1 MQVSK
6 TWYPLLDVLR
16 GPAALLVFA
25 EHWRNFFFQ
34 DFAQVKNPGI
44 ALKVFYI
51 VTGAGHEA
59 VMVFFVLSGCVI
71 AHVFYGMNASNSW
84 GWPTYLAA
92 RLTRLWIVLVP
103 ALVLAF
109 LWDTLGM
116 WLAGSDDPVYSGAG
130 FGNMVN
136 VSVAETST
144 LWIFVGNVFF
154 GQKIFVPAFGSL
166 WPSWSIAY
174 EFMYYLVYPALALA
188 LIPAMGRSW
197 PVRIGYLLLASGVLV
212 FAGGR
217 IAMSFPIWLAGA
229 AAYLCFR
236 RAPIQERF
244 ATLGFSVGLLLT
256 LACIVGSRSGKVIP
270 YVNWDWLIAIAC
282 GLAIYCGLGA
292 NPGKLT
298 SRLLKPLHQLSAV
311 SYSLYLYHMPVLLF
325 AAALTFTNSSE
336 RWAPSVPNLLLGS
349 LLALVVFAYCLA
361 GWYFTERNTG
371 VIRKWS
377 AKHFG
382 V

>member
-1 MQVSK
+1 MQVTK

-34 DFAQVKNPGI
+34 DFAQVENPGI
-44 ALKVFYI
+44 GLKVFYI
-51 VTGAGHEA
+51 FTGAGHEA
-59 VMVFFVLSGCVI
+59 VMIFFVLSGCVI

-84 GWPTYLAA
+84 AWSKYLVA
-92 RLTRLWIVLVP
+92 RLTRLWIVLIP

-109 LWDTLGM
+109 LWDRTGM
-116 WLAGSDDPVYSGAG
+116 WLAGGDDPVYSGTG

-136 VSVAETST
+136 VPVAETST

-174 EFMYYLVYPALALA
+174 EFMYYLAYPALALA

-229 AAYLCFR
+229 VAYLCFR
-236 RAPIQERF
+236 RFPLQDRF
-244 ATLGFSVGLLLT
+244 AGPGFALGLLLT
-256 LACIVGSRSGKVIP
+256 VACIVGSRSGKIIP
-270 YVNWDWLIAIAC
+270 YVHWDWLIAIAC
-282 GLAIYCGLGA
+282 GFAVYCGLGA

-298 SRLLKPLHQLSAV
+298 TRLLKPLHQFSAV

-336 RWAPSVPNLLLGS
+336 RWVPDAPNLMWGLLVAI
-349 LLALVVFAYCLA
+349 LVFAYCLA

-371 VIRKWS
+371 LIRKWTS
-377 AKHFG
+377 KRLG